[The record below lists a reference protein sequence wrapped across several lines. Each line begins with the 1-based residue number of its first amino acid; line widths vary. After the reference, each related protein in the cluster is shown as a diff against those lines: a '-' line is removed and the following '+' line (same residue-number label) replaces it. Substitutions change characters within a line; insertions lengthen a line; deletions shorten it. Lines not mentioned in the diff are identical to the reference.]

1 MADVTIS
8 YKGSAI
14 ATMDLSGTKTLGTS
28 GKYCEDDIVVS
39 YTRPS
44 GGGSV
49 TVGVSFSA
57 SASFVQA
64 DVPSG
69 STYENGT
76 AVVPSKSFFVI
87 VTTSSCNTLTT
98 GSVSC
103 HLLLYSRSPALRYIY
118 IVDAGESG
126 GTIRFHGNGGGN

>member
-1 MADVTIS
+1 MADVEIKYNNSTIAS
-8 YKGSAI
+8 LN
-14 ATMDLSGTKTLGTS
+14 DSGTEVLETS
-28 GKYCEDDIVVS
+28 GTFLTDDITVE
-39 YTRPS
+39 YTKS
-44 GGGSV
+44 GSGGSV
-49 TVGVSFSA
+49 TVGVTFSGG
-57 SASFVQA
+57 ASFFQA

-103 HLLLYSRSPALRYIY
+103 HLLLYSTRPAIRYVY
-118 IVDAGESG
+118 IVDVGESG
-126 GTIRFHGNGGGN
+126 GTIRFNGNGGGD